1 MTVQSN
7 LLDSQYFMF
16 FDKYANIKNGKR
28 ETISEAVE
36 RVINIL
42 NKKLSQFGHSLTKD
56 EIDWLYHG
64 MINFDVMPSM
74 RLFSQNEAAIERDN
88 TLIYNCSYFPIRS
101 IKDIATG
108 LYLSMSGVGIGYSVE
123 RENIK
128 HLPVV
133 KSKSGHVNYYT
144 IDDSQAGWANSIVFL
159 LENLYNGHNVEFDYS
174 LIRPKGSI
182 LKTKTGY
189 ASGPDPLREYHE
201 HIVRIFETVT
211 TERQLTT
218 LEVHDIVVKCVECG
232 VSGGGRRGASIAFF
246 DYDDDLMLNCKNPE
260 NIKGNE
266 HRYNSNNSAVWPNKR
281 HDINFVN
288 RVTGPVWTKG
298 TGEPGI
304 FSIYAVAQ
312 TFPHRR
318 KFSELIR
325 TNPCGEIL
333 LNPYQFC
340 NLTNVKMTETDTK
353 VTMLKKL
360 ELAAFIGTIQSMF
373 DNFAWI
379 DEEFHN
385 NAVRERLLGVSV
397 SGFYSNIKLMED
409 ESFWRVAKILVQET
423 NEKYAERFGINASP
437 ANTTVKP
444 SGNSSELANMEAGI
458 HPAFGKYIRRNMM
471 VTKFTDMYAF
481 LKKYNAPMVDHP
493 TNKDNVLVQF
503 PKQTVAPTIQE
514 VSALEHLRHWSIIKR
529 NFTEHNPSCSIY
541 FNPDEVEDV
550 KQWLF
555 DNQEIISGLSF
566 FPKFDANYPYL
577 PIYPIDEITFK
588 NDVANFPII
597 NWDEYPTFTA
607 HASMKD
613 ERERVVECSADG
625 CVLVY

>member
-1 MTVQSN
+1 MTVKSG
-7 LLDSQYFMF
+7 LLDTQYFMF
-16 FDKYANIKNGKR
+16 YDKYANIKDGKR
-28 ETISEAVE
+28 ETINEAVE
-36 RVINIL
+36 RVIKIL
-42 NKKLSQFGHSLTKD
+42 DKKLNEYGHSLTKN
-56 EIDWLYHG
+56 EIDWLYNG
-64 MINFDVMPSM
+64 MVTFDVMPSM
-74 RLFSQNEAAIERDN
+74 RLFSQNEAAIDRDN
-88 TLIYNCSYFPIRS
+88 TLIYNCSYFPIKS

-128 HLPVV
+128 HLPIV
-133 KSKSGHVNYYT
+133 KSKTDHVTQYT
-144 IDDSQAGWANSIVFL
+144 VEDSQAGWADSIVFL
-159 LENLYNGHNVEFDYS
+159 LENLYNGNAVEFDYS
-174 LIRPKGSI
+174 LIRPKGSL

-201 HIVRIFETVT
+201 HIVRIFNQVK

-246 DYDDDLMLNCKNPE
+246 DYDDELMLNCKNPE

-281 HDINFVN
+281 QDINFVN

-312 TFPHRR
+312 TFPARR

-340 NLTNVKMTETDTK
+340 NLTNVKMTENDTK
-353 VTMLKKL
+353 ATMLQKL

-397 SGFYSNIKLMED
+397 SGFYSNVELMED
-409 ESFWRVAKILVQET
+409 EAFWRIAKQVVQET
-423 NEKYAERFGINASP
+423 NEKYAERFGINPSP

-458 HPAFGKYIRRNMM
+458 HPAFGKFVRRNMM

-481 LKKYNAPMVDHP
+481 LQKYNVPMVDHP
-493 TNKDNVLVQF
+493 TNKENVLVQF
-503 PKQTVAPTIQE
+503 PKRHHGLTVHDI
-514 VSALEHLRHWSIIKR
+514 SALQHLNHWLIIKR

-541 FNPDEVEDV
+541 FSPEEAEAV

-555 DNQEIISGLSF
+555 DNQEYISGLSF
-566 FPKFDANYPYL
+566 FPRFEANYPYL
-577 PIYPIDEITFK
+577 PIYPIDEITYQE
-588 NDVANFPII
+588 NVEQFPKI
-597 NWDEYPTFTA
+597 NWEEYPTFTA
-607 HASMKD
+607 HDSMKD
-613 ERERVVECSADG
+613 ERERVVECAAG
-625 CVLVY
+625 ECVLVY